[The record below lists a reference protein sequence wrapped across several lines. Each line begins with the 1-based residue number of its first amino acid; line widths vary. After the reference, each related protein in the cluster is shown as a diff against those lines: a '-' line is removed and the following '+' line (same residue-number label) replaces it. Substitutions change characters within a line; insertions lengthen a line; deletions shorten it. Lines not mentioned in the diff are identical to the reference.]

1 MLVDRIRSTFGLTIP
16 RSSNFLLVTSTST
29 ETVYNQIDLVIINRV
44 LIMKFELISNRLNLY
59 YRSMNRYRLEHV
71 YIIKF

>member
-44 LIMKFELISNRLNLY
+44 LIMKFELIYNL
-59 YRSMNRYRLEHV
+59 
-71 YIIKF
+71 ID